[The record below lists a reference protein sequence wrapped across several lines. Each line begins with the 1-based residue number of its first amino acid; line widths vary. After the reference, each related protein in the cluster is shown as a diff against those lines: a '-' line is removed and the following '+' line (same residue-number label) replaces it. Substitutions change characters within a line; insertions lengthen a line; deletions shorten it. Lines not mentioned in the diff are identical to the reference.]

1 MLNNILFS
9 GARAARAI
17 ELVARKAILAS
28 FACVCVSAC
37 GNFDVTNPNQPTLDD
52 LLANPTRTKLNA
64 AATGLF
70 SRSRSEITSFIWRL
84 GSMGREG
91 INLAG
96 NNQPDYQEPYFGPL
110 SPSGFGGALWQSRYG
125 LIRDANTYLDA
136 LSKSGDLTAGE
147 KAVSAAMAE
156 TLKAL
161 AFMYII
167 ETRAKLGA
175 PVDVGRT
182 IDAAPAPFVK
192 EDSVYGYAIGLLT
205 DAYSKLQANTSV
217 AFPFPLPPGYTGF
230 DTPATFGKFVK
241 ALTAKAN
248 VLRATAGCGAPC
260 YSAALTA
267 LSGSF
272 IATTDPAQLQT
283 GVYFDFSN
291 RPSDQSND
299 LSEPLSGVRYF
310 ADSLI
315 LYQRAQSN
323 GATIDQRLTSKT
335 AAADADAPQSI
346 AGVDIT
352 GTLKF
357 TRYFTNGQP
366 DASHPIPII
375 KNEELILLRAEA
387 EWFAS
392 TPNKAQAVA
401 DLNFVRVSSGG
412 LAPVA
417 GLTAASSDAAFVSA
431 LLYEREF
438 SLLWEQGTTWIDARR
453 FNLLNT
459 IPLGVTNG
467 SVPGLMPVPAAECSA
482 RSLSGNCNPLGG

>member
-1 MLNNILFS
+1 MLNTFQK
-9 GARAARAI
+9 AALA
-17 ELVARKAILAS
+17 LVAAATL
-28 FACVCVSAC
+28 VAC

-52 LLANPTRTKLNA
+52 LLANPTRAKLNA

-70 SRSRSEITSFIWRL
+70 GRSRSEITSFIWRL

-110 SPSGFGGALWQSRYG
+110 SPSGFGGALWQSRFG
-125 LIRDANTYLDA
+125 LIRDANTYIEA
-136 LSKSGDLTAGE
+136 LANNRDLSAGE
-147 KAVSAAMAE
+147 KAVSQAMAE

-167 ETRAKLGA
+167 ETRGKLGA
-175 PVDVGRT
+175 PVDVGRA
-182 IDAAPAPFVK
+182 IDAAPAPFVSQ
-192 EDSVYGYAIGLLT
+192 DSVYGYALGLLA
-205 DAYSKLQANTSV
+205 DASAKLQANGAA

-230 DTPATFGKFVK
+230 DTPATFNKFVS
-241 ALTAKAN
+241 ALIAKAN
-248 VLRATAGCGAPC
+248 VLRATAGCGVAC
-260 YSAALTA
+260 YTRALTA
-267 LSGSF
+267 LNGSF
-272 IATTDPAQLQT
+272 INASDPSTLQN

-291 RPSDQSND
+291 APSDQVND
-299 LSEPLSGVRYF
+299 LSERLNGVRYF

-315 LYQRAQSN
+315 LYQRVQYN
-323 GATIDQRLTSKT
+323 GATPDARLTNKT
-335 AAADADAPQSI
+335 AASTSDAPQSI

-357 TRYFTNGQP
+357 TRYFTNGEP
-366 DASHPIPII
+366 DPSHPIPII
-375 KNEELILLRAEA
+375 KNEEMILLRAEA
-387 EWFAS
+387 EWFTS
-392 TPNKAQAVA
+392 QKALAVA
-401 DLNFVRVSSGG
+401 DLNYVRVSSGG
-412 LAPVA
+412 LAPVV
-417 GLTAASSDAAFVSA
+417 GLTVNSSDAAFISA

-467 SVPGLMPVPAAECSA
+467 SVPAVMPIPSAECNA
-482 RSLSGNCNPLGG
+482 RNLSGTCNPLGG

>member
-1 MLNNILFS
+1 MSNTFLKITTAALVL
-9 GARAARAI
+9 GAA
-17 ELVARKAILAS
+17 VA
-28 FACVCVSAC
+28 CTT
-37 GNFDVTNPNQPTLDD
+37 FDVTNPNQPTLDD
-52 LLANPTRTKLNA
+52 LLANPTRTKLSA

-70 SRSRSEITSFIWRL
+70 SRSRSEITSFIWRV

-110 SPSGFGGALWQSRYG
+110 SPSGFGGALWQSRFA
-125 LIRDANTYLDA
+125 LIRDANTYIDA
-136 LSKSGDLTAGE
+136 LSRSGDLSAGE
-147 KAVSAAMAE
+147 KAVSAGVAE

-161 AFMYII
+161 AYLYII
-167 ETRAKLGA
+167 ETRGSLGA
-175 PVDVGRT
+175 PVDVGHA

-205 DAYSKLQANTSV
+205 DASSKLQANPSV
-217 AFPFPLPPGYTGF
+217 AFPFPLPPGYSDF
-230 DTPATFGKFVK
+230 ATPSSFRTFTQ
-241 ALTAKAN
+241 ALVAKAN

-267 LSGSF
+267 LSSSF
-272 IATTDPAQLQT
+272 INASDPSQLQN

-291 RPSDQSND
+291 APNDQAND
-299 LSEPLSGVRYF
+299 LSEPLNGVRYF

-315 LYQRAQSN
+315 LYQKVQYN
-323 GATIDQRLTSKT
+323 GATPDLRLTSKT
-335 AAADADAPQSI
+335 AAATADAPQSI

-357 TRYFTNGQP
+357 TRYFTNNQP
-366 DASHPIPII
+366 DASAPIPII

-387 EWFAS
+387 EWFSS
-392 TPNKAQAVA
+392 TPNRTQAVA
-401 DLNFVRVSSGG
+401 DLNFVRTNSGG
-412 LAPVA
+412 LPPSTV
-417 GLTAASSDAAFVSA
+417 TAASSNAAFIAA

-459 IPLGVTNG
+459 IPLGVKNG
-467 SVPGLMPVPAAECSA
+467 GNVPKLMPIPAAECSA
-482 RSLSGNCNPLGG
+482 RNLGGNCTPLGG

>member
-1 MLNNILFS
+1 MLNKYLRATGATLILGTF
-9 GARAARAI
+9 
-17 ELVARKAILAS
+17 VACA
-28 FACVCVSAC
+28 
-37 GNFDVTNPNQPTLDD
+37 NFDVTNPNQPTLDD
-52 LLANPTRTKLNA
+52 LLASPTRAKLSA

-110 SPSGFGGALWQSRYG
+110 SPSGFGGALWQSRYA

-136 LSKSGDLTAGE
+136 LGRSGDLSSGE
-147 KAVSAAMAE
+147 KALGQAMAE
-156 TLKAL
+156 TLKGL

-175 PVDVGRT
+175 PVDVGRA
-182 IDAAPAPFVK
+182 IEAAPAPFVT
-192 EDSVYGYAIGLLT
+192 EDSVYGYAIGLLN
-205 DAYSKLQANTSV
+205 DAYTKLQANTAV
-217 AFPFPLPPGYTGF
+217 AFPFPLPPGYSGF
-230 DTPATFGKFVK
+230 DTPATFGQFVR
-241 ALTAKAN
+241 ALTAKAY
-248 VLRATAGCGAPC
+248 VLRATAGCGAAC
-260 YSAALTA
+260 YTSALTA
-267 LSGSF
+267 LYASF
-272 IATTDPAQLQT
+272 IDPANAGQLQK
-283 GVYFDFSN
+283 GVYFNFSN
-291 RPSDQSND
+291 AAGDQGND
-299 LSEPLSGVRYF
+299 LSEPLDGVRYF

-315 LYQRAQSN
+315 LYQKVQFN
-323 GATIDQRLTSKT
+323 GLTPDRRLTSKT
-335 AAADADAPQSI
+335 AGATADAPQTI
-346 AGVDIT
+346 AGVGIT

-357 TRYFTNGQP
+357 TNYFTNNLS

-392 TPNKAQAVA
+392 TPNKTQAVT
-401 DLNFVRVSSGG
+401 DLNFVRTNSGG
-412 LAPVA
+412 LPPT
-417 GLTAASSDAAFVSA
+417 GLTAASSDAAFITA

-453 FNLLNT
+453 FNRLST

-467 SVPGLMPVPAAECSA
+467 SVPAVMPVPVAECSA
-482 RSLSGNCNPLGG
+482 RRLPGNCSPLGS

>member
-1 MLNNILFS
+1 MLNKL
-9 GARAARAI
+9 
-17 ELVARKAILAS
+17 RKAALA
-28 FACVCVSAC
+28 AAAAATLIAC

-52 LLANPTRTKLNA
+52 LLANPTRAKLSA

-70 SRSRSEITSFIWRL
+70 ARSRSEITSLIWRL

-125 LIRDANTYLDA
+125 LIRDANTYLEA
-136 LSKSGDLTAGE
+136 LSHTTALSSGE
-147 KAVSAAMAE
+147 KAVSQAMAE

-167 ETRAKLGA
+167 ETRGKLGA
-175 PVDVGRT
+175 PVDVGSA
-182 IDAAPAPFVK
+182 IDAPPAPFVS
-192 EDSVYGYAIGLLT
+192 EDSVYGYAIGLLS
-205 DAYSKLQANTSV
+205 DAFTKLQANASA
-217 AFPFPLPPGYTGF
+217 AFPFPLPPGFTGF
-230 DTPATFGKFVK
+230 DTPGTFASFVT
-241 ALTAKAN
+241 ALLGKAN
-248 VLRATAGCGAPC
+248 VLRATAGCGGAC
-260 YSAALTA
+260 YRSA
-267 LSGSF
+267 LSALNATF
-272 IATTDPAQLQT
+272 IDTTDPATLER

-291 RPSDQSND
+291 RPGDQSND
-299 LSEPLSGVRYF
+299 LSEPLNGVRYF

-315 LYQRAQSN
+315 LYQKVQFN
-323 GATIDQRLTSKT
+323 GATPDRRLTSKT
-335 AAADADAPQSI
+335 AIATADAPQSI
-346 AGVDIT
+346 PGVDIT

-357 TRYFTNGQP
+357 VNYFTNGSP
-366 DASHPIPII
+366 NPSHPIPII

-387 EWFAS
+387 EWFAT

-401 DLNFVRVSSGG
+401 DLNYVRVNSGG
-412 LAPVA
+412 LTPVP
-417 GLTAASSDAAFVSA
+417 GLTAASSDAAFINA

-453 FNLLNT
+453 FKLLNT

-467 SVPGLMPVPAAECSA
+467 NVPGIMPIPAAECSA
-482 RSLSGNCNPLGG
+482 RRLGGTCNPLGG